1 MQINIKQNN
10 SIQFIT
16 FQKSP
21 PSTMLGEVLNSSTYM
36 PRLQNSFNEIIK
48 EKMPNI
54 NIIILKNLSFKII
67 ILLLLLKINP
77 L

>member
-36 PRLQNSFNEIIK
+36 PRFQNNFNEIIN
-48 EKMPNI
+48 EKRPNI
-54 NIIILKNLSFKII
+54 NIII
-67 ILLLLLKINP
+67 
-77 L
+77 

>member
-54 NIIILKNLSFKII
+54 NIIILKN
-67 ILLLLLKINP
+67 
-77 L
+77 

>member
-16 FQKSP
+16 FKKSP

-36 PRLQNSFNEIIK
+36 PRFQNSFNEIIK